1 MKEKP
6 SSLKGPKWLLYDV
19 KVKLAGLTRKK
30 KKQKIY
36 NKKLGQNLFLFFFLL
51 FPVAQFLIFYVGV
64 AANTMKLAF
73 QKYDGENGAY
83 RLFAMETHTCEGPA
97 ADGTYAWIDIDWEVL
112 EKTLLAGGYAP
123 RFACIY
129 AQAIPVL
136 KELCRYLDIA
146 ADMEA

>member
-73 QKYDGENGAY
+73 QKYDGENGRVLLFDADVCRGVQGVFRKRRNVVAY
-83 RLFAMETHTCEGPA
+83 
-97 ADGTYAWIDIDWEVL
+97 
-112 EKTLLAGGYAP
+112 
-123 RFACIY
+123 
-129 AQAIPVL
+129 
-136 KELCRYLDIA
+136 
-146 ADMEA
+146 